1 MGIAVFRTLSRVINR
16 RPDRAVAA
24 VESGSSLADTPA
36 KMGSHGDILTTGEV
50 AKICNVAPR
59 TVAKWFDRGDLR
71 GYRIPGS
78 KDRRIPTS
86 HLLSFLRAHDMPL
99 DGLETGQQRILILDS
114 DTSWSQALCDGLGRD
129 DAYDV
134 QTSSTSFEAGARL
147 STFKPHVLVVDIN
160 TPDLQPQTLWRLA
173 RTLEQMQGVRLIAV
187 AAEMTDAQGQ
197 GLLQAGF
204 HAYLTKPFE
213 IRTLTSKID
222 ELL

>member
-1 MGIAVFRTLSRVINR
+1 MGNAVFRTLSGVLNR
-16 RPDRAVAA
+16 RPDRTIPA
-24 VESGSSLADTPA
+24 VESGWGLADTPA
-36 KMGSHGDILTTGEV
+36 KMGSHRDILTTGEV

-59 TVAKWFDRGDLR
+59 TVAKWFDRGELR

-78 KDRRIPTS
+78 KDRRIPAA

-99 DGLETGQQRILILDS
+99 DGLETGLQRILILDS
-114 DTSWSQALCDGLGRD
+114 DTSWSQALCDGLSRD

-147 STFKPHVLVVDIN
+147 CIFKPHVLVVDIN
-160 TPDLQPQTLWRLA
+160 TPDIQPQTLGHLA